1 MKKILAFIM
10 GLALLLCGALAE
22 TNQEENPYDWTDQA
36 AGERLGLELLS
47 MLYVPEENIVLSPQ
61 SLALA
66 LGMAAEGAQG
76 DTLAQLLDALGAK
89 DLSEITAALPE
100 ELKSANAL
108 FVKAGLELD
117 PETLERLNENYG
129 AQQFVLGDD
138 AVDRV
143 NAWVREHTDE
153 LIEEM
158 LTEAPQANIGLLLL
172 NAVAMD
178 AQWVSPFDPAANTTE
193 FFHIGTGGESCEV
206 EMMHQ
211 TEYFDYV
218 EKDGL
223 QAVRLPYAQGN
234 MEMWIAMP
242 EVGGMSALLENLTQA
257 QGLHYLRSDAE
268 EREVT
273 LSLPKFDVS
282 DENTL
287 SDALK
292 LLGMEDVFSA
302 DADFSGLSD
311 VPMCLEEVLQKVR
324 VQLDEDG
331 TKAAAATAVSLKC
344 MAAMDSQPPVE
355 MTVDRPFAFLIV
367 DGKTDAICFAGVIEN
382 PTAV

>member
-61 SLALA
+61 SLALV

-76 DTLAQLLDALGAK
+76 DTLVQLLDALGAK

-382 PTAV
+382 PTAA

>member
-66 LGMAAEGAQG
+66 LGMVAEGAQG
-76 DTLAQLLDALGAK
+76 DTLMQLLNALGAK
-89 DLSEITAALPE
+89 DLSEVTAALPE

-257 QGLHYLRSDAE
+257 QGLHYLRSDAG

-287 SDALK
+287 SDVLK

-344 MAAMDSQPPVE
+344 MAAMDPQPPVE

-367 DGKTDAICFAGVIEN
+367 DGKTDAICFAGAIEK
-382 PTAV
+382 PTAA

>member
-66 LGMAAEGAQG
+66 LGMVAEGAQG
-76 DTLAQLLDALGAK
+76 DTLMQLLNALGAK
-89 DLSEITAALPE
+89 DLSEVTAALPE

-257 QGLHYLRSDAE
+257 QGLHYLRSDAG

-287 SDALK
+287 SDVLK

-367 DGKTDAICFAGVIEN
+367 DGKTDAICFAGAIEK
-382 PTAV
+382 PTAA

>member
-66 LGMAAEGAQG
+66 LGMVAEGAQG
-76 DTLAQLLDALGAK
+76 DTLMQLLNALGAK
-89 DLSEITAALPE
+89 DLSEVTAALPE

-257 QGLHYLRSDAE
+257 QGLHYLRSDAG

-367 DGKTDAICFAGVIEN
+367 DGKTDAICFAGAIEK
-382 PTAV
+382 PTAA